1 MSERMTP
8 IPFGELMQWILTE
21 RANEN
26 AVFGVERPYIAPK
39 DKKLSL
45 FHESL
50 ETPFGPAAGPHTQLA
65 QNIVAGYY
73 AGSRFFELKTVQIM
87 DGEDLSRC
95 VPRPCILAEDE
106 GYNCEWS
113 TELTV
118 EQALEEYI
126 KAWVL
131 CKLLAREFGLGD
143 ENGFV
148 FNMSVGYDYAGI
160 TSPKI
165 DRFIEGLKDAS
176 SNETFLACKEWAISN
191 LRLFEHVNAR
201 YIESISPKVCTSITL
216 STLHGCPPQEI
227 EKIASYLIS
236 EKKLHTFVKC
246 NPTILGY
253 ETARRILDSMGYDY
267 IQFDDHH
274 FREDLQY
281 KDAVPMF
288 KRLSALAAEH
298 AVDFGLKLSNTF
310 PVDVAKNELPSNEMY
325 MSGRAL
331 YPLTIEMAN
340 RLTAQFDGRL
350 RLSFSGGADA
360 FNITKLY
367 EAGIWPITIATT
379 VLKPGGYQRMLQIAE
394 ELARLPFRPFAG
406 VSVSRVQRLAEAAL
420 TDHHHTKELKPAPT
434 KKIGERLPM
443 FSCFTA
449 PCKHGCPIGQDV
461 PEYVSLVGQGKY
473 LKALHVITEKNPLP
487 FITGRICPHHCTDK
501 CTRGY
506 YEESIRIRNAKLE
519 AARGGYEA
527 LLGELETPVM
537 TSSQRA
543 AVIGGGPAGLSAAY
557 FLGRAGMPVTLYE
570 QKDALGGIVRHVVPE
585 FRISTASVERDVQLV
600 AKMGVKFKLN
610 TAAPSIK
617 ELHAQG
623 FDYVVIAIG
632 AYAPGEL
639 KLREGEAMNVL
650 DFLIACRKEEI
661 GEVGKNVC
669 VVGGGNTA
677 MDAARAAKRL
687 PGVEHV
693 RVVYRRNKRFMPAD
707 EEELQLAVQ
716 DGVEFCEL
724 LSPDSL
730 SDSMLTCKKMT
741 LGAPDASGRRS
752 PVETGET
759 VKLPC
764 DLLVAAVG
772 ERVDKALFEQNG
784 IKTDARGRAV
794 VDPASLETSSA
805 GVYVIGDANRGPAT
819 VVEAIADAQRVADHI
834 LNAPH
839 TFTIPEVAY
848 QTPAACREKNGTLLE
863 YENAG
868 RENERCL
875 YCNLSCELCAQV
887 CPNRANLAITVPG
900 MEMRQILHVDRMCNE
915 CGNCAVFCPYND
927 APYLVKPTLFHTE
940 EDFRD
945 SENSGFLPLGGT
957 RYRIR
962 INGTVKDID
971 LDEPNDVD
979 LPRELEALI
988 FAVRQE
994 YSYLF

>member
-8 IPFGELMQWILTE
+8 IPFGELMTWILKE
-21 RANEN
+21 HAQEN

-39 DKKLSL
+39 EKVLPL
-45 FHESL
+45 FGETV

-73 AGSRFFELKTVQIM
+73 AGARFFELKTVQIM

-118 EQALEEYI
+118 EQALDEYI

-148 FNMSVGYDYAGI
+148 FNMSVGYDFAGI

-176 SNETFLACKEWAISN
+176 NIEAFRACKEWALSN

-201 YIESISPKVCTSITL
+201 YIENISPHVCTSITL

-253 ETARRILDSMGYDY
+253 ETARRTLDAMGYDY
-267 IQFDDHH
+267 IKFDDHH

-288 KRLSALAAEH
+288 ERLRALAEKH
-298 AVDFGLKLSNTF
+298 CVEFGLKLSNTF
-310 PVDVAKNELPSNEMY
+310 PVDVAANELPSSEMY

-340 RLTAQFDGRL
+340 RLTAQFDGRI

-360 FNITKLY
+360 FNIAKLY
-367 EAGIWPITIATT
+367 ESGIWPITIATT
-379 VLKPGGYQRMLQIAE
+379 VLKPGGYQRMLQIAS
-394 ELARLPFRPFAG
+394 ELSRLPYRPFTG
-406 VSVSRVQRLAEAAL
+406 VSVSRVQRLAQSAL
-420 TDHHHTKELKPAPT
+420 TDPHHMKDIKPAPT

-449 PCKHGCPIGQDV
+449 PCTYGCPINQDI
-461 PEYVSLVGQGKY
+461 PEYVSLVGQGRH
-473 LKALHVITEKNPLP
+473 LKALRVITEKNPLP
-487 FITGRICPHHCTDK
+487 FITGRICPHHCMDK
-501 CTRGY
+501 CVHGH

-537 TSSQRA
+537 TSSERA

-600 AKMGVKFKLN
+600 EKMGVKFKLN
-610 TAAPSIK
+610 TIAPSIAALR
-617 ELHAQG
+617 EQG
-623 FDYVVIAIG
+623 FDYIVIAIG

-639 KLREGEAMNVL
+639 KLAEGTSMNVL
-650 DFLIACRKEEI
+650 DFLTACRKETI
-661 GEVGKNVC
+661 GEVGKSVC
-669 VVGGGNTA
+669 IVGGGNTA

-687 PGVEHV
+687 PGVESV
-693 RVVYRRNKRFMPAD
+693 RVLYRRNKRYMPAD
-707 EEELQLAVQ
+707 EEELLLAMQ
-716 DGVEFCEL
+716 EGVEFCEL
-724 LSPDSL
+724 LSPVSV
-730 SDSMLTCKKMT
+730 SGGMLTCKKMA

-752 PVETGET
+752 PVETDEI

-772 ERVDKALFEQNG
+772 ERVDKTLFEANG
-784 IKTDARGRAV
+784 VRMDARGKAV
-794 VDPASLETSSA
+794 VDPQSLETSIP
-805 GVYVIGDANRGPAT
+805 GVYVVGDANRGPAT
-819 VVEAIADAQRVADHI
+819 VVEAIADAQRAANHI

-839 TFTIPEVAY
+839 TYTIPEVAY
-848 QTPAACREKNGTLLE
+848 QSPAACREKNGILAE

-875 YCNLSCELCAQV
+875 YCSVSCEICAQV
-887 CPNRANLAITVPG
+887 CPNRANLAISVPG

-940 EDFRD
+940 ADFRD
-945 SENSGFLPLGGT
+945 SENTGFLSLGGT
-957 RYRIR
+957 RYLVRVD
-962 INGTVKDID
+962 GVVKEID
-971 LDEPNDVD
+971 LDEPHVD
-979 LPRELEALI
+979 IPRELEALL
-988 FAVRQE
+988 FAVRQQ
-994 YSYLF
+994 YGYLQ